1 MSHTTTVP
9 TGLEPADDQQGS
21 GPRAAIMPA
30 GPPRYR
36 LRRPASV
43 AGARLRSRPLLV
55 GELVLVAFLLFGYDR
70 IASVA
75 NAQQNA
81 AMRHGWA
88 LWRLEHVFHIA
99 VELPLNALI
108 ASQRVLNQV
117 LALYYDFA
125 HGIVTFGVLASLYV
139 FRAQLYR
146 PARNALMLINGVA
159 LIVFVLLPVAPPRL
173 LTGAGFV
180 DIVVDSH
187 TLGSWEAGNSSLSAH
202 VDRFASVPSLHVAWS
217 IWVLR
222 SVMASSSSRVLRLLA
237 SGHVALTAALVVVTG
252 NHYIIDVV
260 AGAALAEVAWWT
272 VRGVVLSVRALR
284 PCR

>member
-1 MSHTTTVP
+1 MSHTTTVAA
-9 TGLEPADDQQGS
+9 GLEPTADQQGS
-21 GPRAAIMPA
+21 GRRPVVAPPRPGGHRRRLSLIPA
-30 GPPRYR
+30 GGR
-36 LRRPASV
+36 S
-43 AGARLRSRPLLV
+43 RSRPLLV

-70 IASVA
+70 IASVV
-75 NAQQNA
+75 NARESA

-88 LWRLEHVFHIA
+88 LWRLEHVLHIA
-99 VELPLNALI
+99 VELPLNGLVAAHRMLG
-108 ASQRVLNQV
+108 QGM
-117 LALYYDFA
+117 ALYYDFA

-159 LIVFVLLPVAPPRL
+159 LVVFVLLPVAPPRL
-173 LTGAGFV
+173 LSGAGFV
-180 DIVVDSH
+180 DVVVASH
-187 TLGSWEAGNSSLSAH
+187 TVGSWEAGNSSLSQH

-217 IWVLR
+217 VWVLR
-222 SVMASSSSRVLRLLA
+222 CVLASSSSRVLRLLA
-237 SGHVALTAALVVVTG
+237 SGHVVLTTGLVIVTG
-252 NHYIIDVV
+252 NHYIVDVL

>member
-1 MSHTTTVP
+1 MSHTTTVA
-9 TGLEPADDQQGS
+9 TGLEPANDQQGS
-21 GPRAAIMPA
+21 DRRAGVVPA
-30 GPPRYR
+30 SAARARRR
-36 LRRPASV
+36 LRGIA
-43 AGARLRSRPLLV
+43 ADARSRSRPLLV
-55 GELVLVAFLLFGYDR
+55 GEVVLVAFLLFGYDR

-75 NAQQNA
+75 NARQDA

-88 LWRLEHVFHIA
+88 LWRLEHVLHVA
-99 VELPLNALI
+99 VELPLNGLLATHRLL
-108 ASQRVLNQV
+108 SQGLS
-117 LALYYDFA
+117 LYYDFA
-125 HGIVTFGVLASLYV
+125 HGLVTFGVLASLYL

-146 PARNALMLINGVA
+146 PARNALMLINGIA

-173 LTGAGFV
+173 LSGAGFV
-180 DIVVDSH
+180 DIVVASH
-187 TLGSWEAGNSSLSAH
+187 TFGSWEAGNSSVSAH

-237 SGHVALTAALVVVTG
+237 SGHVVLTAGLVVFTG
-252 NHYIIDVV
+252 NHYIVDVV

>member
-1 MSHTTTVP
+1 
-9 TGLEPADDQQGS
+9 
-21 GPRAAIMPA
+21 
-30 GPPRYR
+30 
-36 LRRPASV
+36 
-43 AGARLRSRPLLV
+43 V

-75 NAQQNA
+75 NAQENA

-88 LWRLEHVFHIA
+88 LLRLEHLAHVA
-99 VELPLNALI
+99 VELPLNGLVAGHRLL
-108 ASQRVLNQV
+108 SQGM
-117 LALYYDFA
+117 ALYYDFA

-146 PARNALMLINGVA
+146 PARNALMLMNGVA
-159 LIVFVLLPVAPPRL
+159 LVVFLLLPVAPPRL
-173 LTGAGFV
+173 LSGGGFI

-187 TLGSWEAGNSSLSAH
+187 TFGSWEAGNSALSDH

-217 IWVLR
+217 VWVLR
-222 SVMASSSSRVLRLLA
+222 SVMASSSSRMLRALA
-237 SGHVALTAALVVVTG
+237 SGHLVLTAVLVVVTG
-252 NHYIIDVV
+252 NHYVVDVL
-260 AGAALAEVAWWT
+260 AGAVLAEGAWWT

>member
-1 MSHTTTVP
+1 MSHTTTVAAA
-9 TGLEPADDQQGS
+9 LEPVDGQQG
-21 GPRAAIMPA
+21 PDRRAGVLPARPA
-30 GPPRYR
+30 GS
-36 LRRPASV
+36 RRWWPGVSG
-43 AGARLRSRPLLV
+43 GARFRSRPFLV

-75 NAQQNA
+75 NAQQDA

-88 LWRLEHVFHIA
+88 LWRLEHVLHIA

-108 ASQRVLNQV
+108 ASHRVVGQG
-117 LALYYDFA
+117 LALYYNFA

-159 LIVFVLLPVAPPRL
+159 LVIFVLLPVAPPRL
-173 LTGAGFV
+173 LSGAGFV
-180 DIVVDSH
+180 DVVVDSR
-187 TLGSWEAGNSSLSAH
+187 TFGSWESGNSSLSAH

-237 SGHVALTAALVVVTG
+237 SGHVVLTAGLVVLTG
-252 NHYIIDVV
+252 NHYIVDVV

>member
-21 GPRAAIMPA
+21 DRRAAVMPA
-30 GPPRYR
+30 GPPRNR
-36 LRRPASV
+36 LRRPAIF
-43 AGARLRSRPLLV
+43 AGARFRSRPLLV
-55 GELVLVAFLLFGYDR
+55 GELILVVFLLFGYDR

-81 AMRHGWA
+81 AMRHGWE
-88 LWRLEHVFHIA
+88 LWRLEHVLHIA
-99 VELPLNALI
+99 VELPLNLLI
-108 ASQRVLNQV
+108 ASYRVLGQGM
-117 LALYYDFA
+117 ALYYNFA
-125 HGIVTFGVLASLYV
+125 HGLVTFGVLASLYV

-173 LTGAGFV
+173 LSGAGFV
-180 DIVVDSH
+180 DVVVASH
-187 TLGSWEAGNSSLSAH
+187 TFGSWEAGNSSLSAH

-222 SVMASSSSRVLRLLA
+222 AVMASSSSRVLRLLA

-252 NHYIIDVV
+252 NHYILDVA
-260 AGAALAEVAWWT
+260 AGAVLVEVAWWT